1 MDCRS
6 YLHTVTCENVIP
18 TLLKMGCDR
27 HTNHQSHHQCDWL
40 YVSLSV
46 TVTPK
51 MPFTPLHNHQPLF
64 IDVVRMHILGNKS
77 SKSRDCSILSKC
89 LH

>member
-6 YLHTVTCENVIP
+6 YVCTVMCENVIP
-18 TLLKMGCDR
+18 TLLKMGCD
-27 HTNHQSHHQCDWL
+27 HTNHQSHRLCDWL
-40 YVSLSV
+40 HVSLSV

-51 MPFTPLHNHQPLF
+51 SPFMPLRKHQPLL

-77 SKSRDCSILSKC
+77 SKSRTVYTVLDIA
-89 LH
+89 